1 MIKHSKIEEIKKLI
15 KNGFDLELMS
25 FELDIPIEEIMQYK
39 LELEKTNKSKPIKTY
54 SAREII
60 DNKNKQ
66 AHSKMQQMREQYKR
80 LFFKVD
86 KVEVKTPKELTNQ
99 EIELINSVITEIEE
113 IVKGMKNLSKKERRK
128 GANVIL
134 TKIKKIENYQL
145 TIEQSEKLHS
155 LIQSEELEKLNL
167 NTTDKIDFYINRT
180 KKTIVKKLTDAIDIA
195 QLQTEDLQELKI
207 LEKKLTTKMQQSNQ
221 IYVGAVKSRI
231 ENKILKINQ
240 KMVFDRIRNDVPTDI
255 AFIITEIANG
265 TLDTEIANEIIDKEA
280 KKRIEKNQKLQF
292 H

>member
-1 MIKHSKIEEIKKLI
+1 MIKHSEIEEIKKLI

-66 AHSKMQQMREQYKR
+66 AHSKMQQMREQYKK

-113 IVKGMKNLSKKERRK
+113 IVKGMKNLSKKE
-128 GANVIL
+128 I
-134 TKIKKIENYQL
+134 
-145 TIEQSEKLHS
+145 SEITGL
-155 LIQSEELEKLNL
+155 SEEE
-167 NTTDKIDFYINRT
+167 
-180 KKTIVKKLTDAIDIA
+180 
-195 QLQTEDLQELKI
+195 
-207 LEKKLTTKMQQSNQ
+207 
-221 IYVGAVKSRI
+221 
-231 ENKILKINQ
+231 
-240 KMVFDRIRNDVPTDI
+240 
-255 AFIITEIANG
+255 
-265 TLDTEIANEIIDKEA
+265 
-280 KKRIEKNQKLQF
+280 IEKI
-292 H
+292 

>member
-1 MIKHSKIEEIKKLI
+1 MIKHSEIEEIKKLI

-66 AHSKMQQMREQYKR
+66 AHSKMQQMREQYKK

-113 IVKGMKNLSKKERRK
+113 MVKGMKNLSKKERRK
-128 GANVIL
+128 EANVIL
-134 TKIKKIENYQL
+134 IKIKKIENYQL
-145 TIEQSEKLHS
+145 TIEQSEKLYS

-167 NTTDKIDFYINRT
+167 NTTDKINSYINRT

-195 QLQTEDLQELKI
+195 QLQTEDLQELKN
-207 LEKKLTTKMQQSNQ
+207 L
-221 IYVGAVKSRI
+221 
-231 ENKILKINQ
+231 
-240 KMVFDRIRNDVPTDI
+240 
-255 AFIITEIANG
+255 
-265 TLDTEIANEIIDKEA
+265 
-280 KKRIEKNQKLQF
+280 
-292 H
+292 

>member
-1 MIKHSKIEEIKKLI
+1 MIKHSEIEEIKKLI
-15 KNGFDLELMS
+15 QNGFDLELMS

-180 KKTIVKKLTDAIDIA
+180 KKTIVKKLTDAMDSLKDCEGIIVLSDLAGGSPFKTAVEIGFPRGNVEVVA
-195 QLQTEDLQELKI
+195 GTNLGMLVEINLTRTFSEDVHALAESACNVGKDQV
-207 LEKKLTTKMQQSNQ
+207 MR
-221 IYVGAVKSRI
+221 YVFQHI
-231 ENKILKINQ
+231 EQ
-240 KMVFDRIRNDVPTDI
+240 NDDFSDGI
-255 AFIITEIANG
+255 
-265 TLDTEIANEIIDKEA
+265 
-280 KKRIEKNQKLQF
+280 
-292 H
+292 